1 MGSPHLP
8 LAPSAF
14 PVSHEARTC
23 PNRARREASRRRQ
36 WRAAATSSVP
46 AVFLHPRNLGRP
58 NLDQGLGIELT
69 PSHGS
74 LAKEPLV
81 FFKNRTRRPLRIP
94 KFLFSSFKSVFRLVD
109 FKNTFSAIYSFATDF
124 VLAITCPF

>member
-74 LAKEPLV
+74 LAKEPLAFSKIEPVVLCV
-81 FFKNRTRRPLRIP
+81 FPSFCFPLL
-94 KFLFSSFKSVFRLVD
+94 K
-109 FKNTFSAIYSFATDF
+109 AYF
-124 VLAITCPF
+124 V